1 MNLSSLSSLFA
12 LVIALSA
19 TTKAVEEGT
28 KYLRER
34 DLVRL
39 LAGEIYTF
47 KLVTVFTQPNHQWCL
62 DLLSPSHL

>member
-1 MNLSSLSSLFA
+1 MNLSSLLPLFA

-19 TTKAVEEGT
+19 TTSAEEEGI

-39 LAGEIYTF
+39 LAGEI
-47 KLVTVFTQPNHQWCL
+47 
-62 DLLSPSHL
+62 